1 MGNINGVPV
10 NKGQFGVIINLQFSR
25 REHIITNDLNFAE
38 IGKLFLWFFKGF
50 VLK

>member
-25 REHIITNDLNFAE
+25 REYFIQLI
-38 IGKLFLWFFKGF
+38 
-50 VLK
+50 